1 MPRCALRPSIGL
13 FIWASCL
20 AIPTATLATDSSGLL
35 SLARAQREAGDLPEA
50 AESFQHLLTMAR
62 SGEGDGAGLAVL
74 HRELGEIYEALERP
88 RDAAE
93 EFELSLTADPGQ
105 EILHY
110 KAGIL
115 YRQLSEPSKAAEH
128 LSEAFQQGFRNTAVR
143 FHLAASQF
151 ASGQLA
157 AGLDNARAILQKS
170 PPRSDLALRVGRLLF
185 EHHFYRDAL
194 GAFEAAFDGV
204 SQSPNARVYLA
215 LTNHLLN
222 HHERTVELLQP
233 LSAPNGSGNAE
244 VLTLLAAALASLERF
259 DEAQAL
265 LERAIAKEP
274 SSPHPYLNLA
284 LVLLEQGKAELAGDW
299 FGRMFLAA
307 GSASP
312 KVFYAIQRN
321 SCADAYREISAV
333 SGGETVGANPERGL
347 QLFEFARSLSARHHH
362 GTAVELLRVV
372 ARDTSDGELLRSR
385 LHRELGFSCLN
396 LEPGSET
403 AVRLLERSV
412 ELDPLDH
419 QAHFLLGR
427 AHQRRHTPEQ
437 AVRSLERAIQLQPDA
452 APYYTELARSMIAS
466 GSDVDQ
472 TARAGSVLAKAIEI
486 DSSDASARF
495 ELAKLEMGRGRLDEA
510 ERHLLKALEAAPEF
524 FEAYYVLGQ
533 VYARAKKTAQAREC
547 LQLFQAKKSA
557 IEARSTI
564 WKDATVRV
572 GAE

>member
-1 MPRCALRPSIGL
+1 MTCCGFKPSVGL
-13 FIWASCL
+13 FVWASCL
-20 AIPTATLATDSSGLL
+20 AIPAATLATDSGEIL

-50 AESFQHLLTMAR
+50 AKSFERLLTTAR
-62 SGEGDGAGLAVL
+62 RGETDGAGLAVL

-105 EILHY
+105 EILRY
-110 KAGIL
+110 KTGIL

-157 AGLDNARAILQKS
+157 AGLDNARAILQES
-170 PPRSDLALRVGRLLF
+170 PPHSDLALRVGRLLF
-185 EHHFYRDAL
+185 EYHFYRDAL
-194 GAFEAAFDGV
+194 EAFETAFDGV
-204 SQSPNARVYLA
+204 GQPPNARVYLA

-233 LSAPNGSGNAE
+233 LAALDGSGNAE
-244 VLTLLAAALASLERF
+244 MLTLLAAALASLERF
-259 DEAQAL
+259 DEARVL

-284 LVLLEQGKAELAGDW
+284 LVLLEQGKVELAGDW

-321 SCADAYREISAV
+321 SCAAAYRELAPG
-333 SGGETVGANPERGL
+333 SGGESEGANPERGL
-347 QLFEFARSLSARHHH
+347 QLFEFARALSARHHH
-362 GTAVELLRVV
+362 GTAIELLRIA
-372 ARDTSDGELLRSR
+372 ARDTSDSELLRSR

-396 LEPGSET
+396 MEPGGEI
-403 AVRLLERSV
+403 AVQLLEQSIK
-412 ELDPLDH
+412 LDPGDH

-427 AHQRRHTPEQ
+427 AHQKRHRPEQ
-437 AVRSLERAIQLQPDA
+437 AVRSFQRAIQLQPDA

-466 GSDVDQ
+466 GSAVDQ
-472 TARAGSVLAKAIEI
+472 TARAGSVLAKAVEI
-486 DSSDASARF
+486 DSTDVSARF
-495 ELAKLEMGRGRLDEA
+495 ALAKLEMGRGRLDEA

-533 VYARAKKTAQAREC
+533 VYARAKKTAQAREYM
-547 LQLFQAKKSA
+547 QLFQTKKSA

-564 WKDATVRV
+564 WKDATVRID
-572 GAE
+572 AE